1 MLHFR
6 KLSPMYLVIDLN
18 LDQVKSMLP
27 RDLRK
32 ELLDECWPI
41 DLFTTGG
48 LSSCV
53 RVSPMRCPL
62 QGRLQTQEF
71 LLLGPVS
78 LHGLR
83 PANVSRKLARHRS
96 LSAGQSNKALSHGH
110 SWSRLAQHAGQRQL
124 GTRLAHLRRLR
135 SLADP
140 TSPSAL
146 PGRRVQ
152 PGFAAHCLHLACP
165 HPPPPPPPLS
175 LALLSYLQRN

>member
-62 QGRLQTQEF
+62 QGRTVAQLY
-71 LLLGPVS
+71 
-78 LHGLR
+78 R
-83 PANVSRKLARHRS
+83 SRWQVELFFKWIK
-96 LSAGQSNKALSHGH
+96 Q
-110 SWSRLAQHAGQRQL
+110 
-124 GTRLAHLRRLR
+124 HLRIKKFYG
-135 SLADP
+135 
-140 TSPSAL
+140 TSANAL
-146 PGRRVQ
+146 KTQIWIAISVYVLVAIVKKQ
-152 PGFAAHCLHLACP
+152 LKLE
-165 HPPPPPPPLS
+165 
-175 LALLSYLQRN
+175 